1 MRFEENGDASVRVLD
16 VGTPPSRAAAAAPD
30 DMEE

>member
-1 MRFEENGDASVRVLD
+1 MRFEEADGGLRVLD
-16 VGTPPSRAAAAAPD
+16 MGTPPSQAAAAAPD